1 MRGLPNAIHTSRL
14 DLHAE
19 HVPLGDHPQLLLL
32 HPLDLV
38 GILDELH
45 HLRLL
50 RVLLPPLG
58 VFLAPRLLFLDCA
71 FLLVLQSLRI
81 ELKTHLQL
89 KYIKTKGVVLPAIL
103 DEPAL
108 SPL

>member
-1 MRGLPNAIHTSRL
+1 MRRLPNPIHTSRL

-50 RVLLPPLG
+50 RVLLPPLC
-58 VFLAPRLLFLDCA
+58 VLLAPRLLFIDRA
-71 FLLVLQSLRI
+71 FLVVLQSLRI
-81 ELKTHLQL
+81 NFEDTFSGLTLWD
-89 KYIKTKGVVLPAIL
+89 IL
-103 DEPAL
+103 WL
-108 SPL
+108 FFS

>member
-1 MRGLPNAIHTSRL
+1 MRGLPNPIHTSRL

-81 ELKTHLQL
+81 KFGDILK
-89 KYIKTKGVVLPAIL
+89 
-103 DEPAL
+103 
-108 SPL
+108 

>member
-1 MRGLPNAIHTSRL
+1 MRRIPTAIHTSRL

-50 RVLLPPLG
+50 RVLLAPLG
-58 VFLAPRLLFLDCA
+58 VLLAPRLLFLDRV
-71 FLLVLQSLRI
+71 FLLVPQSLRI
-81 ELKTHLQL
+81 NCKDTFSYE
-89 KYIKTKGVVLPAIL
+89 IL
-103 DEPAL
+103 Y
-108 SPL
+108 